1 MPTASVGLGL
11 ALALAA
17 GPLAAAQITFDSP
30 LLPSPLVAGNWSSAT
45 SVPKFDGA
53 LGNLTKITFTM
64 NGNFLKGEL
73 DLENLDASVKAGV
86 ASLTAVLDL
95 KRPDTSSIISV
106 PVTAGATAFLLEP
119 FDGDGS
125 PIPPPNPKF
134 IGPDTLIVTD
144 LSGSA
149 SASTEDTSPADLLLF
164 TGSGTIDLTA
174 QSVLGASNSAFG
186 NFASSL
192 TLEST
197 AQFRVVYDFTVGVP
211 EGGSTAPLIA
221 GVLGLFGMTF
231 WRHRK

>member
-1 MPTASVGLGL
+1 MKNYKSTSLVNSILGGKDLAVPTASVGLGL

-125 PIPPPNPKF
+125 PISPPESEVHWAGHAHCDRP
-134 IGPDTLIVTD
+134 
-144 LSGSA
+144 
-149 SASTEDTSPADLLLF
+149 
-164 TGSGTIDLTA
+164 
-174 QSVLGASNSAFG
+174 FG
-186 NFASSL
+186 KRLRKHRGYVAGGFASIYR
-192 TLEST
+192 
-197 AQFRVVYDFTVGVP
+197 FRND
-211 EGGSTAPLIA
+211 
-221 GVLGLFGMTF
+221 
-231 WRHRK
+231 